1 MVKSVH
7 MTKICSALGLRRIV
21 PFYLIEMN
29 HYSISFETSNVLPI
43 YTKLLVRWGNIWSD
57 TFDPHLCENSFN
69 KISIFFRRKKP
80 LPLWHYPI
88 RNWLTSAAPSPGPN
102 WKVWLPISNLK
113 SLRGTFVSSVQK
125 PNSPYFSL
133 GVIIVNFANKM
144 CAPNAFQRWDLQI
157 VFHKF
162 VEFHEVNNTIQ
173 SIFHSESPL
182 STLPWKCVLQMRFKG
197 EIYK

>member
-1 MVKSVH
+1 MVRYFWPSSLWKF
-7 MTKICSALGLRRIV
+7 LQQN
-21 PFYLIEMN
+21 FLI
-29 HYSISFETSNVLPI
+29 
-43 YTKLLVRWGNIWSD
+43 
-57 TFDPHLCENSFN
+57 
-69 KISIFFRRKKP
+69 FRRKKP

-88 RNWLTSAAPSPGPN
+88 RNWPTSAAPSPGPN

-173 SIFHSESPL
+173 PIFHSESPL
-182 STLPWKCVLQMRFKG
+182 STLPTKCVLINTFQILFYKQYFVNTFSFLCLG
-197 EIYK
+197 LSVEITLF

>member
-1 MVKSVH
+1 MRK
-7 MTKICSALGLRRIV
+7 
-21 PFYLIEMN
+21 Y
-29 HYSISFETSNVLPI
+29 
-43 YTKLLVRWGNIWSD
+43 LVRYFWPSSLWKFLQQNFHI
-57 TFDPHLCENSFN
+57 
-69 KISIFFRRKKP
+69 FRRKKP

-88 RNWLTSAAPSPGPN
+88 RNWPTSAAPSPGPN

-144 CAPNAFQRWDLQI
+144 CALNAFQRWDLQI

-162 VEFHEVNNTIQ
+162 VEFHEVNNTI
-173 SIFHSESPL
+173 HSESPL
-182 STLPWKCVLQMRFKG
+182 SNLPWYVCSKCISKVRWVRLYQIASNLVKKDCVVQFTSWSLTKWRNNGNWHFLVNFMQRPEGDSYSK
-197 EIYK
+197 IRV